1 MIPTLRD
8 VYNVARGI
16 ALLASIVSEKALVVL
31 CDEQRM
37 REITHWTGE
46 IMAASML
53 IGIGLLLV
61 AWSTP

>member
-1 MIPTLRD
+1 MSQERKFVLRT
-8 VYNVARGI
+8 VRGI
-16 ALLASIVSEKALVVL
+16 ALLASIVIERALVIL

-37 REITHWTGE
+37 RVVTHWAGE

>member
-1 MIPTLRD
+1 MMPTLRD
-8 VYNVARGI
+8 VYNVARGL
-16 ALLASIVSEKALVVL
+16 ALLASIVTERALVIL

-37 REITHWTGE
+37 RVVTHWAGE